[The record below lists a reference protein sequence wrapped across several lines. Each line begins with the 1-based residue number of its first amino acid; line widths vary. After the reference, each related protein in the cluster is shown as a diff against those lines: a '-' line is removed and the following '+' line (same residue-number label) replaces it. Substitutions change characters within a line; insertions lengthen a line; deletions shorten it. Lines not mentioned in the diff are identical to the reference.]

1 MKVKYRFSL
10 DDPAQARER
19 RFVRDE
25 DGWPFPSLPAPGDA
39 VVIEAPGLPPLDGR
53 PVDRVM
59 YRPATGEA
67 LLDFRADGLNND
79 VEQQV
84 SVLLEMGFREI

>member
-1 MKVKYRFSL
+1 
-10 DDPAQARER
+10 
-19 RFVRDE
+19 
-25 DGWPFPSLPAPGDA
+25 
-39 VVIEAPGLPPLDGR
+39 VIEVPGLPPLDGR

-84 SVLLEMGFREI
+84 AVLLEMGFREI